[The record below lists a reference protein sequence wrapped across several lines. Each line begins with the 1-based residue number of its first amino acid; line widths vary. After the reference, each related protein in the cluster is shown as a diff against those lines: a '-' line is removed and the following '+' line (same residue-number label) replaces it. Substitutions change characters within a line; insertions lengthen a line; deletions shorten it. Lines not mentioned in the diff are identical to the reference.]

1 MEAPLQGDAL
11 ERKADRWVTFAGLM
25 LILGG
30 LLNFFDGLWA
40 LRRDDTAVDTLFFAD
55 NLDAWGWFFLLLGI
69 AMLVAGFAVFARAHW
84 AVLFGI
90 AIGLLGATLNF
101 FWIFAFPIATAVVVT
116 LNILVVYALTMY
128 ALPESQVRRVR

>member
-11 ERKADRWVTFAGLM
+11 ERKTDRWLTFAGLM
-25 LILGG
+25 LTLGG

-40 LRRDDTAVDTLFFAD
+40 LRRDDTAVDTLFFAN

-69 AMLVAGFAVFARAHW
+69 ALIVAGFAVFARAHW
-84 AVLFGI
+84 AVVFGI
-90 AIGLLGATLNF
+90 AIGLIGATLNF

-128 ALPESQVRRVR
+128 GLPESQVRRAR

>member
-1 MEAPLQGDAL
+1 
-11 ERKADRWVTFAGLM
+11 M

-40 LRRDDTAVDTLFFAD
+40 LRRDDTAVDALFFAN
-55 NLDAWGWFFLLLGI
+55 NLDAWGWFFLILGI
-69 AMLVAGFAVFARAHW
+69 ALIVAGFAVFARAHW
-84 AVLFGI
+84 AVVFGI
-90 AIGLLGATLNF
+90 AIGLIGATLNF

-128 ALPESQVRRVR
+128 GLPESQVRRAR

>member
-1 MEAPLQGDAL
+1 MEAPLQGDVL
-11 ERKADRWVTFAGLM
+11 ERKTDRWLTFAGLM

-40 LRRDDTAVDTLFFAD
+40 LRRGDTAVDTLFFAN

-69 AMLVAGFAVFARAHW
+69 ALIVAGFAVFARAHW
-84 AVLFGI
+84 AVVFGI
-90 AIGLLGATLNF
+90 AIGLIGATLNF

-128 ALPESQVRRVR
+128 GLPESQVRRAR

>member
-1 MEAPLQGDAL
+1 MEAPLQGDAF

-40 LRRDDTAVDTLFFAD
+40 LRRDETAVDTLFFQN

-69 AMLVAGFAVFARAHW
+69 AMLVAGWAVFARTHW

>member
-1 MEAPLQGDAL
+1 METPLQGDAL
-11 ERKADRWVTFAGLM
+11 ERKTDRWLTFAGLM

-40 LRRDDTAVDTLFFAD
+40 LRRDDTAVDTLFFAN
-55 NLDAWGWFFLLLGI
+55 NLDAWGWFFLILGV
-69 AMLVAGFAVFARAHW
+69 AMIVAGFAVFARAHW
-84 AVLFGI
+84 AVVFGI

-116 LNILVVYALTMY
+116 LNVLVVYALTMY
-128 ALPESQVRRVR
+128 GLPESQVRRAR